1 MSYYLFC
8 FQLNDFILFV
18 IIWTI
23 VSEFCLLERPGQ
35 PVKYIREGYKKRV
48 SQKNKKTKKTL
59 FRYFSIWLNIYNYY
73 VELLKI
79 KGLTFHSAKRSFEG

>member
-48 SQKNKKTKKTL
+48 SQKKNKKKNHCFDISL
-59 FRYFSIWLNIYNYY
+59 F
-73 VELLKI
+73 
-79 KGLTFHSAKRSFEG
+79 GLTFIIITLSYSK

>member
-48 SQKNKKTKKTL
+48 SQKNKKQTK
-59 FRYFSIWLNIYNYY
+59 
-73 VELLKI
+73 
-79 KGLTFHSAKRSFEG
+79 